1 MKKNKQIRVVI
12 DTNLWISFIISNRI
26 NQLEP
31 ILSSNKIK
39 LLFSEKLIE
48 EIRETIKKP
57 KLCKY
62 FDEYSFNEM
71 LGVFEPFIELIDVT
85 SKMKV
90 CRDSNDD
97 FLLELAK
104 DGNANYLVTGDN
116 DLLVIEKSGL
126 TEILKISD
134 FLDKLTKE

>member
-1 MKKNKQIRVVI
+1 MN
-12 DTNLWISFIISNRI
+12 
-26 NQLEP
+26 
-31 ILSSNKIK
+31 
-39 LLFSEKLIE
+39 
-48 EIRETIKKP
+48 
-57 KLCKY
+57 
-62 FDEYSFNEM
+62 
-71 LGVFEPFIELIDVT
+71 IDVT